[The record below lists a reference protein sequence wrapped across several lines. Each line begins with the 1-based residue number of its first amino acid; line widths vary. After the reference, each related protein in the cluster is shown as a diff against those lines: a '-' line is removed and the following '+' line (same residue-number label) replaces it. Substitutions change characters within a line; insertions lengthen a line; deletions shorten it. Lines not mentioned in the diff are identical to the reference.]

1 MSSLALFTNIL
12 SDSSFQVALLP
23 ERCLRRRLNSNQC
36 QRCVDVC
43 PSSALSLN
51 DRVIAFD
58 ESRCSGCMACV
69 TACPQ
74 DALVSDYDLDELLR
88 IVREGGDVVVSCVHQ
103 EQCQV
108 NEAVVPC
115 VGILSKQ
122 FLTAIVFGDCRS
134 VTFNVSGC
142 AECCNRDASTVFIAD
157 CEELVAAL
165 PSGIS
170 VEFVIARKREQLQHT
185 MVDRRSYLDTIRESI
200 AGAARKSLKTSLIIR
215 EDGKGNS
222 RRVPY
227 KTKLVENLIM
237 DLDGNSQECVLSLFG
252 NSLSVNEK
260 CTCCPLCKGICPTGA
275 ISVKRSK
282 HGKKLAF
289 EMFKCSGCGI
299 CVEFCKSGS
308 LSLERFS
315 PGMVVRKQHFFSRIR
330 KA

>member
-1 MSSLALFTNIL
+1 MSSLTLIANIV
-12 SDSSFQVALLP
+12 SDPSFKVALLP

-36 QRCVDVC
+36 QRCLGIC

-51 DRVIAFD
+51 DRKIALD

-88 IVREGGDVVVSCVHQ
+88 ILREGGDVVVSCVRQ

-108 NEAVVPC
+108 NEVVVPC

-122 FLTAIVFGDCRS
+122 FLTAIGFGNCRS

-142 AECCNRDASTVFIAD
+142 AECCNRDASTVFMAD
-157 CEELVAAL
+157 CEESVAAL
-165 PSGIS
+165 SHCMK
-170 VEFVIARKREQLQHT
+170 VKFVLVHRNGQLKNT
-185 MVDRRSYLDTIRESI
+185 MVGRRSYLAKIREMI
-200 AGAARKSLKTSLIIR
+200 ADAAEKRFTPARKTQNHKK
-215 EDGKGNS
+215 EYG

-237 DLDGNSQECVLSLFG
+237 DLDADSQECILSLFG

-275 ISVKRSK
+275 ITIKWSE

-289 EMFKCSGCGI
+289 EMFKCSGCGV

-308 LSLERFS
+308 LSLERLS